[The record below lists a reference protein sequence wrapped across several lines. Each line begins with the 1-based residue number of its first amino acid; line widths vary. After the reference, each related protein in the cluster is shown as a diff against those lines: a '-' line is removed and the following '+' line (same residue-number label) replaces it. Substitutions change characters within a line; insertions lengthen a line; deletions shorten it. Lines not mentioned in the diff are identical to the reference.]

1 MPPIRN
7 ELGAEPSMTTLA
19 MTTLADL
26 SPGERATIAGF
37 RESGPVVQRL
47 MQLGVIEGQP
57 FTVVR
62 TAPMGDPIEIE
73 ILGYALSLRRTE
85 ARVVL
90 VSEVA

>member
-1 MPPIRN
+1 
-7 ELGAEPSMTTLA
+7 

-26 SPGERATIAGF
+26 PPGGSGTIAGF
-37 RESGPVVQRL
+37 REAGPVVHRL

-73 ILGYALSLRRTE
+73 ILGYALSLRRSE

>member
-1 MPPIRN
+1 
-7 ELGAEPSMTTLA
+7 
-19 MTTLADL
+19 
-26 SPGERATIAGF
+26 
-37 RESGPVVQRL
+37 

-73 ILGYALSLRRTE
+73 ILGYALSLRRSE

-90 VSEVA
+90 VSEAA

>member
-1 MPPIRN
+1 
-7 ELGAEPSMTTLA
+7 

-26 SPGERATIAGF
+26 APGRSGTIAGF
-37 RESGPVVQRL
+37 RESGPVVYRL

-73 ILGYALSLRRTE
+73 ILGYALSLRHSE

>member
-1 MPPIRN
+1 
-7 ELGAEPSMTTLA
+7 MTTLA

-26 SPGERATIAGF
+26 APGRSGTIAGF
-37 RESGPVVQRL
+37 RESGPAVHRL

-57 FTVVR
+57 FAVVR

-73 ILGYALSLRRTE
+73 ILGYALSLRRSE

-90 VSEVA
+90 VSEAA

>member
-1 MPPIRN
+1 MTPSATNLGPIRR
-7 ELGAEPSMTTLA
+7 
-19 MTTLADL
+19 TTLADL
-26 SPGERATIAGF
+26 APGRSGTIAGF
-37 RESGPVVQRL
+37 RESGPAVHRL

-73 ILGYALSLRRTE
+73 ILGYALSLRRSE

>member
-1 MPPIRN
+1 MTPIRN
-7 ELGAEPSMTTLA
+7 SLGAEPSMTTLA
-19 MTTLADL
+19 DLA
-26 SPGERATIAGF
+26 PGRSGIIVGF
-37 RESGPVVQRL
+37 RESGPVVHRL

-57 FTVVR
+57 LTVVR

-73 ILGYALSLRRTE
+73 ILGYALSLRRSE

>member
-1 MPPIRN
+1 
-7 ELGAEPSMTTLA
+7 

-26 SPGERATIAGF
+26 VPGRCGTIVGF
-37 RESGPVVQRL
+37 RESGPVVYRL

-73 ILGYALSLRRTE
+73 IFGYALSLRRSE
-85 ARVVL
+85 ARLVL
-90 VSEVA
+90 VSEAA

>member
-1 MPPIRN
+1 
-7 ELGAEPSMTTLA
+7 

-26 SPGERATIAGF
+26 APGERGTIAGF
-37 RESGPVVQRL
+37 RESGPAVHRL

-90 VSEVA
+90 VAGVA